1 MLEGANRR
9 VEQLREN
16 GFAQAAVYDPPG
28 VGGTSVVTVL
38 AFGDQPELYGLPRD
52 PTIPAVVRLWK
63 GPLKWLG
70 NVAMIGG
77 LLGVFAHY
85 VRFGRKDKDRMS

>member
-1 MLEGANRR
+1 
-9 VEQLREN
+9 
-16 GFAQAAVYDPPG
+16 
-28 VGGTSVVTVL
+28 
-38 AFGDQPELYGLPRD
+38 
-52 PTIPAVVRLWK
+52 VVRLWK